1 MVCIVFAFESKKAKY
16 NLVRKKNAYV
26 PGKRVKT
33 LYPPLFF
40 LSSTATYNANG

>member
-1 MVCIVFAFESKKAKY
+1 MFAFESKKPKY

-33 LYPPLFF
+33 LYPCFFYPLQ
-40 LSSTATYNANG
+40 LPITQMDSG